1 MNNLFPKDQEPEER
15 KSTALQ
21 ELYKYL
27 ILDQLDTIRDYQ
39 QMIGLLVWAKETAD
53 YYSEAWQRAD
63 VYLKEERI
71 YLEREVKH
79 LADLRE
85 TAKNFS

>member
-1 MNNLFPKDQEPEER
+1 MMFPTTPDPDPI
-15 KSTALQ
+15 KSNSIQ
-21 ELYKYL
+21 ELYEYL
-27 ILDQLDTIRDYQ
+27 IFDQLDTIRDYQ
-39 QMIGLLVWAKETAD
+39 QMIGLLVWVKETAE

-71 YLEREVKH
+71 YLEMEVKH
-79 LADLRE
+79 LANIRE

>member
-1 MNNLFPKDQEPEER
+1 MMFPATIDPDPI
-15 KSTALQ
+15 KSNSLQ

>member
-1 MNNLFPKDQEPEER
+1 
-15 KSTALQ
+15 
-21 ELYKYL
+21 
-27 ILDQLDTIRDYQ
+27 
-39 QMIGLLVWAKETAD
+39 MIGLLVWAKETAD

>member
-1 MNNLFPKDQEPEER
+1 MNNPFPQDQEPQER
-15 KSTALQ
+15 KSTSLQ
-21 ELYKYL
+21 ELYEYL
-27 ILDQLDTIRDYQ
+27 IFDQLDTIRDYQ
-39 QMIGLLVWAKETAD
+39 KMIGLLVWAKEAAE

-71 YLEREVKH
+71 YLERAVKD

-85 TAKNFS
+85 TEKNFS

>member
-1 MNNLFPKDQEPEER
+1 MMFPATMDPDPI
-15 KSTALQ
+15 KSNSLK
-21 ELYKYL
+21 ELYEYL
-27 ILDQLDTIRDYQ
+27 IFDQLDTIRDYQ
-39 QMIGLLVWAKETAD
+39 QMIGLLVWAKEAAE